1 MIAAEFHTWQMK
13 ETQSEDGGLLA
24 RNPVQ
29 HLSVKNQK
37 LVTMQKGLNETI
49 SAGYCG
55 MNRVQYLAKSVL
67 DEPVKVMK
75 FVMVLPIMNLGRRC
89 IMLESVIGMLT
100 ILNTGMIKISIK
112 IYSDFFFFDFRELQ
126 APRRPAISRYG
137 RAATVSRP
145 NPATPPPP

>member
-49 SAGYCG
+49 SAGYYG

-75 FVMVLPIMNLGRRC
+75 FVMVLPIMNLERRC
-89 IMLESVIGMLT
+89 IMFESAIGMLT

-112 IYSDFFFFDFRELQ
+112 ISSDFFFFDFRELVLSIC
-126 APRRPAISRYG
+126 ARFTPHG
-137 RAATVSRP
+137 RESGVIFHFIF
-145 NPATPPPP
+145 